1 MKKDIDCLKDLTAAQ
16 LQSLRVWIEN
26 LGYRKA
32 VERASEEF
40 KRPIHKAAL
49 QRFIW
54 RTAPADFLE
63 NTPDND
69 EATRQILK
77 FAADGKADFTAST
90 VGTLEQLAFQLSLTC
105 TAIDDDMNA
114 LAKLST
120 MLSRFRNSAVRE
132 RMAVVQ
138 EGKLKLRQQQF
149 EKGGNHD
156 VDSKVQELSAK
167 VSAAFRQHP
176 LLTTLRNAANPTPN
190 LFPSSSAPP
199 FETSSQNDPINTG
212 IHAGDQTRPCAPTVS
227 TVSAA
232 AAPNSQ
238 SAVASPARS
247 RDPQCFG
254 VPSKKLP
261 LELFGLQ

>member
-1 MKKDIDCLKDLTAAQ
+1 MKPDIGCLKNLHSGQ
-16 LQSLRVWIEN
+16 LQQIRVFIEN

-32 VERASEEF
+32 AERASEEF
-40 KRPIHKAAL
+40 QRPIHKAAL

-77 FAADGKADFTAST
+77 FSADGKADFTAST
-90 VGTLEQLAFQLSLTC
+90 LSALEQLAFQLSLTC

-114 LAKLST
+114 LGKIST

-149 EKGGNHD
+149 EKTNNGD

-176 LLTTLRNAANPTPN
+176 LLTLQDLAKAQS
-190 LFPSSSAPP
+190 LLVLAHSS
-199 FETSSQNDPINTG
+199 
-212 IHAGDQTRPCAPTVS
+212 
-227 TVSAA
+227 
-232 AAPNSQ
+232 
-238 SAVASPARS
+238 
-247 RDPQCFG
+247 
-254 VPSKKLP
+254 LP
-261 LELFGLQ
+261 LPTTSGPDPSRATTTRRAPAF

>member
-1 MKKDIDCLKDLTAAQ
+1 MKSDIDCLKNLDPAQ
-16 LQSLRVWIEN
+16 LQNLRVWIEN

-32 VERASEEF
+32 AERASEEF
-40 KRPIHKAAL
+40 QRPIHKAAL

-77 FAADGKADFTAST
+77 FGADGKADFTAST

-114 LAKLST
+114 LGKLST

-138 EGKLKLRQQQF
+138 EGKKA
-149 EKGGNHD
+149 NSNCASNN
-156 VDSKVQELSAK
+156 SKRAATMTPIPKSRNSPPKSPPPSASTPCSPLSA
-167 VSAAFRQHP
+167 
-176 LLTTLRNAANPTPN
+176 TPN
-190 LFPSSSAPP
+190 PQRWVGQAPRCP
-199 FETSSQNDPINTG
+199 GGRLARRGTSTAHRNWKCT
-212 IHAGDQTRPCAPTVS
+212 
-227 TVSAA
+227 
-232 AAPNSQ
+232 
-238 SAVASPARS
+238 
-247 RDPQCFG
+247 
-254 VPSKKLP
+254 SKK
-261 LELFGLQ
+261 